1 MALKA
6 SSPKPAG
13 RRRVVIDTSSLVGA
27 MLRTRSTPS
36 QVLAWVLDNCVLYA
50 SNATLTELANV
61 TQRDGFDKY
70 LAMQARVSF
79 FQNIATRAT
88 VVTPDVEVA
97 DCRDAKDNKFLDL
110 ALHVQADVLITSDE
124 DLRTLHPWRGI
135 AILNPGEFLAWLQA

>member
-6 SSPKPAG
+6 GSRKSAG
-13 RRRVVIDTSSLVGA
+13 RFRVVIDTSSLIGA

-36 QVLAWVLDNCVLYA
+36 QVLTWVLDHCVFYA
-50 SNATLTELANV
+50 SNATLAELANV

-88 VVTPDVEVA
+88 VVTPAVAVA
-97 DCRDAKDNKFLDL
+97 DCRDAKDNKSLAL
-110 ALHVQADVLITSDE
+110 ALHVQADVLVASDE

-135 AILNPGEFLAWLQA
+135 AIMNPVEFMAWCEA